1 MTDETNQRIIEL
13 ERKVEYLERVVQ
25 ALAHWK
31 KDKVIEVI
39 ETDEKWK
46 TRTIWLRS
54 EFENEMKKVWTYN
67 EYFWI

>member
-1 MTDETNQRIIEL
+1 MEETNKRIIEL

-25 ALAHWK
+25 ALMLWK